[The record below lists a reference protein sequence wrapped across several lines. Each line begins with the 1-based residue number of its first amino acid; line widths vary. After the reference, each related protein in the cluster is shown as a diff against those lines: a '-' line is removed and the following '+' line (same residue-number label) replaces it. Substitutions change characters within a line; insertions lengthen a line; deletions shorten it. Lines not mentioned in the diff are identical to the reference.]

1 MTMTRTLGLALA
13 LAVAGA
19 LAACT
24 SLIPDTTVSNAFGL
38 DGVSV
43 TAAAGGAS
51 VISLGAGGGGST
63 QLSGTFEA
71 EVPSS
76 GLAALP
82 GIVSVASVSDVI
94 TIQAAVGVSAPG
106 DVDFA
111 AAYTITDV
119 AIELRVTDAGAP
131 VVDQSWTAAGLVLTF
146 SGTTTYD
153 EGTDT
158 TSGTYSVATEVPL
171 VTLSV
176 QGAAV
181 DAYVDAL
188 RDGATLTVE
197 GALTVDLEP
206 AFPSSA
212 EATFTLKSLGGTVT
226 Y

>member
-1 MTMTRTLGLALA
+1 MTRTLGLALG
-13 LAVAGA
+13 LAAAAA
-19 LAACT
+19 LAACS
-24 SLIPDTTVSNAFGL
+24 SLIPDTTVTDAFGL

-51 VISLGAGGGGST
+51 VISLDAGGGGST
-63 QLSGTFEA
+63 QLSGTFET
-71 EVPSS
+71 EVPAS

-82 GIVSVASVSDVI
+82 AIVSVASVSDVI

-106 DVDFA
+106 DVGFA
-111 AAYTITDV
+111 PAYTITDG
-119 AIELRVTDAGAP
+119 AIELRIYDADGLI
-131 VVDQSWTAAGLVLTF
+131 VDQTWTATGLVLTF

-153 EGTDT
+153 DGTDT
-158 TSGTYSVATEVPL
+158 TSGTYTVATEVPL

-188 RDGATLTVE
+188 RDGATLEVE

-206 AFPSSA
+206 AFPSGA

>member
-13 LAVAGA
+13 LVVAGA

-24 SLIPDTTVSNAFGL
+24 GLIPDTTIDNAFGL

-43 TAAAGGAS
+43 PAAAEGAS
-51 VISLGAGGGGST
+51 VISLNAGGGGST
-63 QLSGTFEA
+63 QLSGTFDT

-82 GIVSVASVSDVI
+82 GIISVASVSDVI

-119 AIELRVTDAGAP
+119 AIELRIVNADAP
-131 VVDQSWTAAGLVLTF
+131 VVDQTWTAAGLSLTF
-146 SGTTTYD
+146 SGTATYD
-153 EGTDT
+153 QGTDT

-181 DAYVDAL
+181 AAYVDAL
-188 RDGATLTVE
+188 RDGATLEVE
-197 GALTVDLEP
+197 GALTVELEP
-206 AFPSSA
+206 AFPSGA